1 MNKVGGRTKKVVGG
15 MRSHTDRSGRHSRTE
30 EGRMEGRNRNLYY
43 QEEEMKEGSSGQ
55 REGQREIELDKIMA
69 TR

>member
-1 MNKVGGRTKKVVGG
+1 
-15 MRSHTDRSGRHSRTE
+15 
-30 EGRMEGRNRNLYY
+30 MEGRNRNLDY
-43 QEEEMKEGSSGQ
+43 QDEEMKEGSSGQ